1 MNAARKGGFF
11 VVRLL
16 ANWWNVVPTA
26 KRTLPPS
33 PYILTTPEA

>member
-16 ANWWNVVPTA
+16 ANNGTEEQCFH
-26 KRTLPPS
+26 R
-33 PYILTTPEA
+33 YIF